1 MLKVFLVEDEIVVR
15 EGIRNSVAW
24 EKTAYTLAGEAPD
37 GEIALPMIQDIKP
50 DIIITDIRMPFM
62 DGLAL
67 SRIVRKTLPWIKII
81 ILSGHDEFEYARE
94 AISIGV
100 EGYLLK
106 PASSDDM
113 LKALDK
119 VALRISEEQ
128 AKLRDIEN
136 LKEKLRDASSLLRD
150 KWLGDF
156 INGRISGTSA
166 LENGKDF
173 GVDLSSRFYIAC
185 AIAIKPSRGE
195 TARQGDAGPL
205 AAAFIIKSITEHYSS
220 CVFFKESGALFAL
233 IVKGDAASAAEET
246 AYAIAQAVIY
256 EVQRDTGCG
265 VAVGIGP
272 GVERAGE
279 VPASFKA
286 ALAAAKSFIEKSQFK
301 IADAENIA
309 GSAAPLP
316 GLPGTVPYKD
326 AHFSGIN
333 GDFMFT
339 KLKYAAKGDIDSILE
354 EYVGMLGNSF
364 DENPMFAYLVIGEI
378 IMTVSRIVEVLGGDI
393 NIISPFALTQHEV
406 SELASSKETLLEK
419 LRSLL
424 NAVIEWRDAHSGGRY
439 QAVIMKAREYI
450 DINYTSGEISLHSTA
465 NFVGI
470 SPNHL
475 SAVFAQ
481 ETGEN
486 FIDYLTRVRIEKAKF
501 LLKNTAMKSADIA
514 YETGFNDPH
523 YFSYIFKKN
532 AGMSPR
538 EYRNTGK

>member
-1 MLKVFLVEDEIVVR
+1 MLKVFLVEDEIVAR
-15 EGIRNSVAW
+15 EGIRNSVPW
-24 EKTAYTLAGEAPD
+24 EKTAYILAGEAPD
-37 GEIALPMIQDIKP
+37 GEIALSMIQDIKP

-67 SRIVRKTLPWIKII
+67 SRIVRKTMPWIKII

-100 EGYLLK
+100 EDYLLK

-119 VALRISEEQ
+119 MALRISEEQ

-156 INGRISGTSA
+156 INGRISGISA

-195 TARQGDAGPL
+195 TARQDAAGPL
-205 AAAFIIKSITEHYSS
+205 AVTFIIKSITENYSS
-220 CVFFKESGALFAL
+220 CVFFQENATVFAL

-246 AYAIAQAVIY
+246 AYAIAQAVIH
-256 EVQRDTGCG
+256 EVRRDTSCEA
-265 VAVGIGP
+265 AVGIGP

-286 ALAAAKSFIEKSQFK
+286 ALAAAKSLIEKNQFK
-301 IADAENIA
+301 IADA
-309 GSAAPLP
+309 GSAASNAAAFPALP
-316 GLPGTVPYKD
+316 GASSCKD
-326 AHFSGIN
+326 ALFSNVN

-339 KLKYAAKGDIDSILE
+339 KLKYATKGDMDSILE
-354 EYVGMLGNSF
+354 EYMGILENSF
-364 DENPMFAYLVIGEI
+364 DENPMFVYLVIGEI
-378 IMTVSRIVEVLGGDI
+378 IMTVSRIVEALGGDLKT
-393 NIISPFALTQHEV
+393 ISPFALTQHEV
-406 SELASSKETLLEK
+406 SEFASSKEAFLEK

-424 NAVIEWRDAHSGGRY
+424 NAVIEWRDARSGVRY
-439 QAVIMKAREYI
+439 QTVIMKAREYI
-450 DINYTSGEISLHSTA
+450 DLNYTSGEISLHSTA
-465 NFVGI
+465 NFVGM

-523 YFSYIFKKN
+523 YFSYTFKKN
-532 AGMSPR
+532 TGMSPR
-538 EYRNTGK
+538 EYRNAVK

>member
-15 EGIRNSVAW
+15 EGIRNSVPW
-24 EKTAYTLAGEAPD
+24 EKTAYTLSGEAPD
-37 GEIALPMIQDIKP
+37 GEMALPMIQDIKP
-50 DIIITDIRMPFM
+50 DIIVTDIRMPFM

-106 PASSDDM
+106 PVSSDDM

-166 LENGKDF
+166 LENDF
-173 GVDLSSRFYIAC
+173 GVDLSSRFYAAC
-185 AIAIKPSRGE
+185 AIVIEPSRGE
-195 TARQGDAGPL
+195 TVRQGAAGPL
-205 AAAFIIKSITEHYSS
+205 AAAFIIKSITENYSS
-220 CVFFKESGALFAL
+220 CVFFQESGAVFAL
-233 IVKGDAASAAEET
+233 IVKGDAASAVEET
-246 AYAIAQAVIY
+246 AYTIAQAVIH
-256 EVQRDTGCG
+256 EVRRDTDCG
-265 VAVGIGP
+265 AAVGIGP

-286 ALAAAKSFIEKSQFK
+286 ALTAAKTLAEKSQFK
-301 IADAENIA
+301 IADAGNAASNAA
-309 GSAAPLP
+309 GRPPCIPDAAF
-316 GLPGTVPYKD
+316 YKN
-326 AHFSGIN
+326 APFSSVN

-339 KLKYAAKGDIDSILE
+339 KLKYADKRDVDSMLE
-354 EYVGMLGNSF
+354 GYVGMLGNSF
-364 DENPMFAYLVIGEI
+364 DENPLFVYLVAGEI
-378 IMTVSRIVEVLGGDI
+378 IMAASKIVEALGGDLT
-393 NIISPFALTQHEV
+393 IISPFALTQHEV
-406 SELASSKETLLEK
+406 SEFASSKEAFLEK
-419 LRSLL
+419 FRSLL
-424 NAVIEWRDAHSGGRY
+424 IAAIEWRDAHSGGRY
-439 QAVIMKAREYI
+439 QAVIMKARAYI
-450 DINYTSGEISLHSTA
+450 DLNYTSGEISLHSTA
-465 NFVGI
+465 NFAGV

-475 SAVFAQ
+475 SAIFAQ

-532 AGMSPR
+532 TGMSPR
-538 EYRNTGK
+538 EYRSGKK

>member
-15 EGIRNSVAW
+15 EGIRNSVPW

-37 GEIALPMIQDIKP
+37 GEMALPVIQDIKP

-100 EGYLLK
+100 EDYLLK
-106 PASSDDM
+106 PVSSDDM

-119 VALRISEEQ
+119 VAMRISEEQ

-136 LKEKLRDASSLLRD
+136 LKEKLHDASNLLRD

-173 GVDLSSRFYIAC
+173 GVDLSARFYIAC

-195 TARQGDAGPL
+195 TARQGAAGPL
-205 AAAFIIKSITEHYSS
+205 AAAFIIKSITEHYST
-220 CVFFKESGALFAL
+220 CVFFKESDAAFVL
-233 IVKGDAASAAEET
+233 IVKGDTASAAEET
-246 AYAIAQAVIY
+246 AYTIAQAVIY
-256 EVQRDTGCG
+256 EVRRDTDCEA
-265 VAVGIGP
+265 AVGIGP

-286 ALAAAKSFIEKSQFK
+286 ALSAAKTLVEKGRFK
-301 IADAENIA
+301 IADVGNTA
-309 GSAAPLP
+309 GSAVLPP
-316 GLPGTVPYKD
+316 GLPGTLSYKN
-326 AHFSGIN
+326 APFSGLN

-339 KLKYAAKGDIDSILE
+339 KLKYAAKGDMDSILE

-364 DENPMFAYLVIGEI
+364 DENPMFVYLVTSEI
-378 IMTVSRIVEVLGGDI
+378 IMTVSRVVEALGGDLKTI
-393 NIISPFALTQHEV
+393 FPFALSQNEV
-406 SELASSKETLLEK
+406 SGFAASKEAFLEK

-424 NAVIEWRDAHSGGRY
+424 SAVIEWRDAHSGGRY

-450 DINYTSGEISLHSTA
+450 DLNYASGEISLHSTA

-532 AGMSPR
+532 TGLSPR
-538 EYRNTGK
+538 DYRNTGK

>member
-15 EGIRNSVAW
+15 EGIRNSVPW
-24 EKTAYTLAGEAPD
+24 GKTAYILAGEAPD
-37 GEIALPMIQDIKP
+37 GEMALPIIQDIKP

-94 AISIGV
+94 ALSIGV

-106 PASSDDM
+106 PVSSDDM

-128 AKLRDIEN
+128 ANLRDIEN

-185 AIAIKPSRGE
+185 AIAVKPSCGK
-195 TARQGDAGPL
+195 TARQGAVGPL
-205 AAAFIIKSITEHYSS
+205 AAAFIIKSITENYSS
-220 CVFFKESGALFAL
+220 CVFFKESAAAFAF
-233 IVKGDAASAAEET
+233 IVKGDTASAVEET
-246 AYAIAQAVIY
+246 AYTIAQAVIH
-256 EVQRDTGCG
+256 EVRRDTDYG
-265 VAVGIGP
+265 AAIGIGP

-286 ALAAAKSFIEKSQFK
+286 ALATAKTLAEKSQFK
-301 IADAENIA
+301 IADAGNAA
-309 GSAAPLP
+309 GCPPSCISDTTFYKNAP
-316 GLPGTVPYKD
+316 
-326 AHFSGIN
+326 FSSIN

-339 KLKYAAKGDIDSILE
+339 KLKYAAKGDVDSILE
-354 EYVGMLGNSF
+354 GYTGMLGNSF
-364 DENPMFAYLVIGEI
+364 DENPMFAYLVTGEI
-378 IMTVSRIVEVLGGDI
+378 IIAASRIVETLGGDI
-393 NIISPFALTQHEV
+393 TIISPFALTQNEV
-406 SELASSKETLLEK
+406 SEFASSKEAFLKK

-424 NAVIEWRDAHSGGRY
+424 NVVIEWRDAHSGGRY

-450 DINYTSGEISLHSTA
+450 DLNYTSGEISLHSTA
-465 NFVGI
+465 NSIGI

-532 AGMSPR
+532 TGMSPR
-538 EYRNTGK
+538 KYRNIGK